1 MLLCTNLYVIV
12 SCWPVISKK
21 FIVVQ
26 ICYSNYSPVH
36 FKLNP
41 NRTDIATSNRINIR
55 IEHVNHSKCRQDF
68 MTRVKE
74 NELKRK
80 VAKEK
85 NIVAVLKRQV
95 IIFPIIAKK

>member
-1 MLLCTNLYVIV
+1 MLLCTNLYLIV
-12 SCWPVISKK
+12 SWPLTSKK
-21 FIVVQ
+21 LLVNE
-26 ICYSNYSPVH
+26 ICYDNYYSPVH

-41 NRTDIATSNRINIR
+41 NGTDIATSNRINIR

-95 IIFPIIAKK
+95 IIFQS

>member
-1 MLLCTNLYVIV
+1 MHKFVLN
-12 SCWPVISKK
+12 SEPVISRKVLVYD
-21 FIVVQ
+21 ISYN
-26 ICYSNYSPVH
+26 INYSPALL
-36 FKLNP
+36 KLNP
-41 NRTDIATSNRINIR
+41 NETGIATSNRINIR

-95 IIFPIIAKK
+95 IIFLIITIGIE